1 MRCFC
6 KMNIRECVYT
16 YTLRG
21 KFLSPAC
28 LVDMFLVYIWKQ
40 EGDWAPPW
48 EFAFAIARREAP
60 IRRCLRVACMRE
72 GRERKHTP

>member
-1 MRCFC
+1 
-6 KMNIRECVYT
+6 MNIRECVYT

-21 KFLSPAC
+21 KFLSPAY

-60 IRRCLRVACMRE
+60 IRNRLRAACMRE
-72 GRERKHTP
+72 GRERRHTP

>member
-1 MRCFC
+1 MCLHLYVSFSFS
-6 KMNIRECVYT
+6 
-16 YTLRG
+16 TLRG

-60 IRRCLRVACMRE
+60 IRNRLRAACMRE
-72 GRERKHTP
+72 GRERRHTP